1 MSLRSMPTRVAA
13 EAADWFAA
21 NREGLDAE
29 QRQRFTLWLQS
40 SAEHVEEYLIVS
52 RLAGELRA
60 AAGSSPVPLAAL
72 LEAARA
78 EKEPPLQP
86 ARRPARAG
94 HSAPGR
100 WRYAAAAAALAAL
113 AAGLVWL
120 GMPRTQPVPAAAKV
134 QRFSTQHG
142 EQRSERLADGSMLSL
157 DTETVVAVRYDSAQR
172 LLTLERGQAVFA
184 VAHDPARPFRV
195 LAGAAE
201 VVAVGTRFDVY
212 LKGNSTLVTVT
223 EGRVTVDSV
232 VAPGAARPAGR
243 SSVAVAAG
251 EMVRVESGQPPSGPQ
266 PIDASRA
273 TAWLHRQISFEAAPL
288 GEVAAEFNRYAAV
301 PVEIETPA
309 LRSVAISGV
318 FSVDDTESF
327 VAFLRS
333 LDGVGVEVTA
343 TVIRVFKK

>member
-1 MSLRSMPTRVAA
+1 MSLQPQRTVVAS

-29 QRQRFTLWLQS
+29 QRRRFTVWLQS
-40 SAEHVEEYLIVS
+40 SAEHVEEYLTIA

-78 EKEPPLQP
+78 GDEPQVQP
-86 ARRPARAG
+86 RRPVRATRTASAR
-94 HSAPGR
+94 
-100 WRYAAAAAALAAL
+100 WLYAAAATLAAL
-113 AAGLVWL
+113 ALGLAWL
-120 GMPRTQPVPAAAKV
+120 SLPRTQPAPAAAGLLH
-134 QRFSTQHG
+134 FSTQHG
-142 EQRSERLADGSMLSL
+142 EQRSERLSDGSQLSL
-157 DTETVVAVRYDSAQR
+157 DTDTAVAVRYEPTQR
-172 LLTLERGQAVFA
+172 LVTLERGQVVFA

-201 VVAVGTRFDVY
+201 VIAVGTRFDVY
-212 LKGNSTLVTVT
+212 LKGSTTLVTVT
-223 EGRVTVDSV
+223 EGRVTVDNILTPGATRPAARTPVEV
-232 VAPGAARPAGR
+232 VAGQ
-243 SSVAVAAG
+243 
-251 EMVRVESGQPPSGPQ
+251 MVRVESGRPPSGPL

-288 GEVAAEFNRYAAV
+288 GDVAAEFNRYAAV

-309 LRSVAISGV
+309 LRSVAVSGV

-333 LDGVGVEVTA
+333 LDGVGVEVTP
-343 TVIRVFKK
+343 TGIRVFKK

>member
-1 MSLRSMPTRVAA
+1 MSVEPVRPSAAA

-29 QRQRFTLWLQS
+29 ERKRFLLWLQS
-40 SAEHVEEYLIVS
+40 SAEHVEEYLTVA

-60 AAGSSPVPLAAL
+60 AAGSSPAPLEAL

-78 EKEPPLQP
+78 DEPQVQPLRPLRAQRTAP
-86 ARRPARAG
+86 RR
-94 HSAPGR
+94 
-100 WRYAAAAAALAAL
+100 WVYAAAAALTALAF
-113 AAGLVWL
+113 GLIWL
-120 GMPRTQPVPAAAKV
+120 IRPPTQPAPAAASV
-134 QRFSTQHG
+134 QHFSTRHG
-142 EQRSERLADGSMLSL
+142 EQRGERLADGSMLSL
-157 DTETVVAVRYDSAQR
+157 DTDTVVAVRYEPTQR
-172 LLTLERGQAVFA
+172 LVTLERGQAVFA

-212 LKGNSTLVTVT
+212 LKGGTTLVTVT

-232 VAPGAARPAGR
+232 AASGAVLPAARAP
-243 SSVAVAAG
+243 VQVAAG
-251 EMVRVESGQPPSGPQ
+251 EMVRVESGQPPSSPQ
-266 PIDASRA
+266 AIDASRA

-288 GEVAAEFNRYAAV
+288 GDVAAEFNRYAAV

-309 LRSVAISGV
+309 LRSVAVSGV

-343 TVIRVFKK
+343 TAIRVFKK